1 MAAEDTLPKLL
12 RRNYQLYG
20 DRKAAL
26 REKDLGIWKTYTWKD
41 YYEHVKYFSLGL
53 ISLGMQPE
61 DKVTIIGDNKPQWF
75 IAELAAQA
83 ARGTAVGVYPDSL
96 PNEVKYII
104 DHSDSKFV
112 VVHDQEQ
119 VDKLLFLK
127 PELPK
132 VQKVIYW
139 DPKGLRYYDDPILM
153 DFVEVEELG
162 RRYEA
167 EHPGLFEENIEKGQ
181 REDIGVLCYTSGT
194 TGMPKGAM
202 LSHRFLVGN
211 SRRWQ
216 EADPWEEDY
225 DNLSFLPPPWVM
237 EQLVGVSMSLITG
250 IKVNFPEASETVQN
264 DMREIG
270 PRFIVTAPRI
280 WENMASTVQ
289 SKILDAGFIK
299 RWLYRFG
306 LWAGYKYVD
315 IVSQKRQ
322 PNLFWKAL
330 YGLAN
335 LVVLRP
341 LKDKLGLLRVK
352 SAYTGGAPLSDAVLK
367 FFHAL
372 GVPIK
377 QAFGA
382 TECGAVTMHRS
393 DDIKLETVGQ
403 PYEGVEIRI
412 SDTGEI
418 QVKHDSLFSGYYKNP
433 DATQKV
439 LQDGWYYM
447 GDMGLLDED
456 GHLVMIDRLED
467 VMQLPDGS
475 KFSPQYIETRL
486 KFSPYI
492 IDAVVI
498 GGGERPYVSALIN
511 IDFQNVGKWAEINKI
526 PYTTF
531 TDLSQ
536 KPEVYDLIEKE
547 VEQANRV
554 LPRAA
559 KIRRFANLHKELDA
573 DEAELTRTRKLRRGF
588 FEERYGDLVNGLFG
602 ENDKIMVSAQ
612 VKYRDGRLAQAST
625 AVTVR
630 DLREEA
636 GQ

>member
-1 MAAEDTLPKLL
+1 MAAEETLPQLL
-12 RRNYQLYG
+12 RRNYTLYG
-20 DRKAAL
+20 DRKPAL
-26 REKDLGIWKTYTWKD
+26 RVKDLGIWKTYTWKD
-41 YYEHVKYFSLGL
+41 YYEHVKLLSLGL
-53 ISLGMQPE
+53 MSLGLKPE
-61 DKVTIIGDNKPQWF
+61 DKVTIIGDNRPEWF

-83 ARGTAVGVYPDSL
+83 AGAVAVGVYPDSL
-96 PNEVKYII
+96 PTEVKYIL
-104 DHSDSKFV
+104 DHSDSRFA

-119 VDKLLFLK
+119 VDKLLLLK
-127 PELPK
+127 SELPK
-132 VQKVIYW
+132 LEMVIYW
-139 DPKGLRYYDDPILM
+139 DPKGLRYYDDPILT
-153 DFVEVEELG
+153 DFGSVEELG
-162 RRYEA
+162 RRYE
-167 EHPGLFEENIEKGQ
+167 EDHPGLFEEGVEKGN

-194 TGMPKGAM
+194 TGLPKGAM

-211 SRRWQ
+211 ARKWQ
-216 EADPWEEDY
+216 EVDPWQEDY

-250 IKVNFPEASETVQN
+250 IKVNFPEAPETVQT

-289 SKILDAGFIK
+289 SKIMDTGYIK
-299 RWLYRFG
+299 RSLYRFG
-306 LWAGYKYVD
+306 LWTGYRYVD
-315 IVSQKRQ
+315 IISRGER
-322 PNLFWKAL
+322 PGLHWRAL

-341 LKDKLGLLRVK
+341 LKDKLGLLRLK

-382 TECGAVTMHRS
+382 TECGAVTMHTK
-393 DDIKLETVGQ
+393 DDIKLETVGR
-403 PYEGVEIRI
+403 PYEGVEIAI

-418 QVKHDSLFSGYYKNP
+418 KVKHDFLFSGYYKNP
-433 DATQKV
+433 EATQKV
-439 LQDGWYYM
+439 LRDGWYYM
-447 GDMGLLDED
+447 GDMGLLDDD

-467 VMQLPDGS
+467 VMKLPDGS

-486 KFSPYI
+486 KFSQYI

-498 GGGERPYVSALIN
+498 GGGERPFVASLIN
-511 IDFQNVGKWAEINKI
+511 VDFQNVGKWAEIHKI

-536 KPEVYDLIEKE
+536 KPEVYDLVEKE

-559 KIRRFANLHKELDA
+559 RIRRFANLHKELDA

-588 FEERYGDLVNGLFG
+588 FEERYRDLVNGLF
-602 ENDKIMVSAQ
+602 EAESKIEVSAQ
-612 VKYRDGRLAQAST
+612 VKYQDGRMAQAST
-625 AVTVR
+625 TVMVR
-630 DLREEA
+630 DLKDEA
-636 GQ
+636 DA

>member
-1 MAAEDTLPKLL
+1 MEETLPQLL
-12 RRNYQLYG
+12 RRNYLLYG
-20 DRKAAL
+20 DQKPAL
-26 REKDLGIWKTYTWKD
+26 RVKDLGIWKTYTWKD
-41 YYEHVKYFSLGL
+41 YYEHVKLFSLGL
-53 ISLGMQPE
+53 MSLGLKPE
-61 DKVTIIGDNKPQWF
+61 DKVTIIGDNRPEWF

-83 ARGTAVGVYPDSL
+83 AGAVAVGVYPDSL
-96 PNEVKYII
+96 TTEAKYIV

-119 VDKLLFLK
+119 VDKLLLLK
-127 PELPK
+127 AELPK
-132 VQKVIYW
+132 VEMVIYW
-139 DPKGLRYYDDPILM
+139 DPKGLRYYDDPILTN
-153 DFVEVEELG
+153 FERVEGLG
-162 RRYEA
+162 RKYE
-167 EHPGLFEENIEKGQ
+167 EDHHGLFEEIIEKGQ

-194 TGMPKGAM
+194 TGLPKGAM

-211 SRRWQ
+211 ARKWQ
-216 EADPWEEDY
+216 EVDPWQEDY

-250 IKVNFPEASETVQN
+250 IKVNFPEAAETVQT
-264 DMREIG
+264 DLREIG
-270 PRFIVTAPRI
+270 LRFIVTAPRI

-289 SKILDAGFIK
+289 SKIIDAGLIK
-299 RWLYRFG
+299 RGLYRFG
-306 LWAGYKYVD
+306 LWSGYRYVD
-315 IVSQKRQ
+315 VVSRGER
-322 PNLFWKAL
+322 PDLFRRAL

-341 LKDKLGLLRVK
+341 LKDKLGLLRLK

-382 TECGAVTMHRS
+382 TECGAVTMHTQ
-393 DDIKLETVGQ
+393 DDIKLETVGR
-403 PYEGVEIRI
+403 PYEGVEIAI

-418 QVKHDSLFSGYYKNP
+418 KVKHDFLFSGYYKNP
-433 DATQKV
+433 EATQKV
-439 LQDGWYYM
+439 LRDGWYYM
-447 GDMGLLDED
+447 GDMGLLDDD

-467 VMQLPDGS
+467 VMKLPDGS

-486 KFSPYI
+486 KFSQYI

-498 GGGERPYVSALIN
+498 GGGERPFVASLIN
-511 IDFQNVGKWAEINKI
+511 VDFQNVGKWAEMNKI

-531 TDLSQ
+531 ADLSQ
-536 KPEVYDLIEKE
+536 KLEVYDLVEKE

-559 KIRRFANLHKELDA
+559 RIKRFANLHKELDA

-588 FEERYGDLVNGLFG
+588 FEERYSDLVNGLF
-602 ENDKIMVSAQ
+602 EADEKIDVSTQ
-612 VKYRDGRLAQAST
+612 VKYQDGRMAQASM
-625 AVTVR
+625 AVKVR
-630 DLREEA
+630 DLKDEA
-636 GQ
+636 GA